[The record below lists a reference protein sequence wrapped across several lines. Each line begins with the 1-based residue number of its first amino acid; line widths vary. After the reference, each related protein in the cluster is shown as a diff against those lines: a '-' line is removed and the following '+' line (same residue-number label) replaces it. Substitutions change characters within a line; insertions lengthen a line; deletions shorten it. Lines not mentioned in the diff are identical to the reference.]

1 MTKTFNQLI
10 KEITITGPIEPKPH
24 IPWEDPF
31 HPKPK
36 PRNPNL
42 PWQDRDEFWDF
53 PRPKPKPKPEP
64 KPRFPWQD
72 PDRPILHFPLP
83 NPDQPWR
90 YTNRGRKISNNLE
103 ELYDPDGEIRMSSYD
118 SEYNKLCK
126 EYHHERNY
134 HDNSQHE
141 EQVNGIVKRAQDL
154 NKLENIEHEDT
165 KTHHVTKIYL
175 KGEVLPHEIRTAKI
189 FKPPFDFNK
198 EWKRRSKMLD
208 REWSSPKYM
217 VSEEE
222 EEKEEKEKPRRRP
235 IFGPNTRREPLS
247 PEEAER
253 REEERRERH
262 GNPFGVRKRRGT
274 PRKKK

>member
-1 MTKTFNQLI
+1 MTKTFKQLI
-10 KEITITGPIEPKPH
+10 KEITITGPTNVPSRPKKPNPLFPLPKPKPNPRF
-24 IPWEDPF
+24 PWEDP
-31 HPKPK
+31 
-36 PRNPNL
+36 
-42 PWQDRDEFWDF
+42 
-53 PRPKPKPKPEP
+53 EP
-64 KPRFPWQD
+64 KPS
-72 PDRPILHFPLP
+72 FPLP
-83 NPDQPWR
+83 KTPHVPFFDDWR
-90 YTNRGRKISNNLE
+90 DPYSYRDRNRGRKISNNLE

-118 SEYNKLCK
+118 SEYNKLSK
-126 EYHHERNY
+126 EYYHERNY

-141 EQVNGIVKRAQDL
+141 EQVNGIVKRAKDL

-208 REWSSPKYM
+208 REWSRPMYM

-222 EEKEEKEKPRRRP
+222 EEKEEKEKPKRRP

-247 PEEAER
+247 PEEAEK

-262 GNPFGVRKRRGT
+262 GNPFGVRKRRGK